1 MVSSAQINPS
11 IFPPSLPYYPFFEN
25 RFTRKGA
32 SEREMVVLS
41 GSMYRFI
48 SVAFTISTLYESVN
62 RFYKLITP
70 QLYGSS
76 WTRLTEPRAGAH
88 KIGITHCGLIQAQVY
103 NSTGPEIVDPI
114 LEPTMA
120 AQLNKQCPFG
130 AVMNEVLI
138 DPTSGS
144 NNFDCRLFS
153 RAQNNQ
159 AVFISDAASTTNV
172 SGRAIVLE
180 EAPRS
185 NAPFLDDFAAAM
197 EKMSKIQGLSKPA
210 NLSVGIV
217 GFSIRDRLS
226 AAT

>member
-1 MVSSAQINPS
+1 MHLERNHLRSSGLPEAPLRMRLYDCFLRIGCPSWSVVSGRRDGLVSSAQINPS

-41 GSMYRFI
+41 
-48 SVAFTISTLYESVN
+48 
-62 RFYKLITP
+62 
-70 QLYGSS
+70 
-76 WTRLTEPRAGAH
+76 GAH